1 MAKVSYLIV
10 ACAAI
15 IMLSPSLAKAQKK
28 IVVSNSDLTLSVGE
42 ELKLDVYVTDD
53 GKKTDDRI
61 RIFSRDKK
69 KVFVDSSGVARA
81 FLPGKVNLLAF
92 AAGVRHSFDIT
103 VEYPKISE
111 IKLSDIPEQIYRGTP
126 VQFNYAVIDDAG
138 LTRTDV
144 QVDLS
149 SSDEKIATVDAF
161 GYIHSR
167 QTGKVN
173 ITAKVDNIENTVSL
187 NIVENP
193 VQYIELEVD
202 NGAGRTGDVFHF
214 SAKAIDKDGQAI
226 NDFPMRYSFDGI
238 ADDVS
243 TTASGLIRQDG
254 SFVADKAGV
263 YTVTVSAG
271 VASAQKTLRIT
282 PRNVQ
287 RKIKTVGQGTVSE
300 KFTSDLWVWEGQ
312 DGRDYAVTGT
322 WSADGTAYF
331 WDVTDP
337 SNIIRI
343 DSVQVD
349 ARTVND
355 VKVSEDGNVTVI
367 SREGASNRKNGLVIL
382 DTSNPRDVKIHAT
395 YNQNLTGGV
404 HNVFIDKGYVY
415 ALSAGQK
422 YYVIDIKDPKNPKA
436 VSKFELDT
444 PGHSIHDVWVKDGI
458 AYSSNWSDGIQ
469 LVDVGNGIAGGS
481 PKNPV
486 QFASYTYP
494 SGDNHAAF
502 PFKSKSTGKFYV
514 IGGDEVFPYGEN
526 GSYLAGGYLHM
537 IDFTDLD
544 NPQEVARFE
553 VPFAG
558 SHNFWVDEESETL
571 YATFYNGGVRVIDIS
586 GELMGDLLAQGRQ
599 ITFFMPGDPDGFI
612 PNMPQTWGAQLHKG
626 HLFYSD
632 MHSGLWVS
640 KVEPPKDENIK
651 LESK

>member
-1 MAKVSYLIV
+1 
-10 ACAAI
+10 
-15 IMLSPSLAKAQKK
+15 MLSTGLQAQKK
-28 IVVSNSDLTLSVGE
+28 IVISAEDITLEVGE
-42 ELKLDVYVTDD
+42 KLPLEAYVTNN
-53 GKKTDDRI
+53 GEKTEDRV
-61 RIFSRDKK
+61 RLFSRDKK
-69 KVFVDSSGVARA
+69 KVFIDSVGVAHA
-81 FLPGKVNLLAF
+81 FLPGKVTILAIT
-92 AAGVRHSFDIT
+92 AGARHSFDIT
-103 VEYPKISE
+103 VNAPAISE
-111 IKLSDIPEQIYRGTP
+111 IKIGNIPERIYKGSP
-126 VQFNYAVIDDAG
+126 VQFNYTVIDKAG
-138 LTRTDV
+138 LTRKDV
-144 QVDLS
+144 RPQLS
-149 SSDEKIATVDAF
+149 SSNEKIATIDPF
-161 GYIHSR
+161 GYVHSTR
-167 QTGKVN
+167 EGEVT
-173 ITAKVDNIENTVSL
+173 ITARLDEIENTVRI
-187 NIVENP
+187 NILKNP
-193 VQYIELEVD
+193 VSNIELEVD
-202 NGAGRTGDVFHF
+202 NGEGRTGDVFHF
-214 SAKAIDKDGQAI
+214 KATALDDNGNAVVQIPI
-226 NDFPMRYSFDGI
+226 RYSFNGI

-254 SFVADKAGV
+254 SFVADKAGI
-263 YTVTVSAG
+263 YTVIASAG
-271 VASAQKTLRIT
+271 VASAQKTLRIS
-282 PRNVQ
+282 PRNIQ
-287 RKIKTVGQGTVSE
+287 RKIKTVGQGMVSE
-300 KFTSDLWVWEGQ
+300 KFTSDLWVWEGE

-337 SNIIRI
+337 SNISRI
-343 DSVQVD
+343 DSIQVD

-395 YNQNLTGGV
+395 YDKNLTGGV

-422 YYVIDIKDPKNPKA
+422 YYIIDIKDPKNPVA

-444 PGHSIHDVWVKDGI
+444 PGHSIHDVWVQDGI

-481 PKNPV
+481 PENPV

-514 IGGDEVFPYGEN
+514 IGGDEVFPYAEN

-553 VPFAG
+553 IPFAG
-558 SHNFWVDEESETL
+558 SHNYWVDEETETL
-571 YATFYNGGVRVIDIS
+571 YATFYNGGVRVVDIS
-586 GELMGDLLAQGRQ
+586 GELMGDLLAQGRE
-599 ITFFMPGDPDGFI
+599 ITFFMPGDPNGFI

-632 MHSGLWVS
+632 MHSGLWAS
-640 KVEPPKDENIK
+640 KVEPPKAENVKIK
-651 LESK
+651 TK

>member
-1 MAKVSYLIV
+1 MKRLLVTLLFV
-10 ACAAI
+10 
-15 IMLSPSLAKAQKK
+15 LLGTGLNAQKK
-28 IVVSNSDLTLSVGE
+28 IVISNTDLTLEVGDK
-42 ELKLDVYVTDD
+42 LKLEVYVTEN
-53 GKKTDDRI
+53 GERTEDRV

-69 KVFVDSSGVARA
+69 KVYVDSVGVAHA
-81 FLPGKVNLLAF
+81 FLPGEVTLLAF
-92 AAGVRHSFDIT
+92 SAGARLSFD
-103 VEYPKISE
+103 VKVNYPEISE
-111 IKLSDIPEQIYRGTP
+111 IKITDIPEKIYKGTP
-126 VQFNYAVIDDAG
+126 VQFKYTVLDKAG

-149 SSDEKIATVDAF
+149 SSDEKIATVDPF
-161 GYIHSR
+161 GYINSR
-167 QTGKVN
+167 KEGKVN
-173 ITAKVDNIENTVSL
+173 ITAKAGNIENTFSVS
-187 NIVENP
+187 VVKNP
-193 VQYIELEVD
+193 VDYIELEVD
-202 NGAGRTGDVFHF
+202 NDQGRTGDVFHF
-214 SAKAIDKDGQAI
+214 TAKALNEKGRVVEDI
-226 NDFPMRYSFDGI
+226 PLRYSFDGK

-243 TTASGLIRQDG
+243 TSASGLIRQDG
-254 SFVADKAGV
+254 NFVADKAGV

-271 VASAQKTLRIT
+271 VASAQKTLRIV
-282 PRNVQ
+282 PRNVK
-287 RKIKTVGQGTVSE
+287 RKIETVGQGTVSE

-322 WSADGTAYF
+322 WNADGTAYF

-337 SNIIRI
+337 SNIERI
-343 DSVQVD
+343 DSIQVD

-395 YNQNLTGGV
+395 YDKNLTGGV
-404 HNVFIDKGYVY
+404 HNVFVDKGYVY
-415 ALSAGQK
+415 ALSAGRK
-422 YYVIDIKDPKNPKA
+422 YYIIDIKDPKNPKA

-444 PGHSIHDVWVKDGI
+444 PGHSIHDVWVQDGI
-458 AYSSNWSDGIQ
+458 AYSSNWSDGVQ

-481 PKNPV
+481 PENPV

-514 IGGDEVFPYGEN
+514 IAGDEVFPYGEN

-544 NPQEVARFE
+544 NPKEVARFE
-553 VPFAG
+553 IPFAG
-558 SHNFWVDEESETL
+558 SHNFWVDEETETL
-571 YATFYNGGVRVIDIS
+571 YATFYNGGVRVVDIS
-586 GELMGDLLAQGRQ
+586 GELMGDLLAQGRE
-599 ITFFMPGDPDGFI
+599 INFFMPGDPDGYI

-626 HLFYSD
+626 YLFYSD

-640 KVEPPKDENIK
+640 KVEPPKAENVKI
-651 LESK
+651 ESK